1 MPPTAPSAPS
11 TATAAAAV
19 VIGAGPAGLYLTF
32 QLGLHGIQAHV
43 IDALPQ
49 PGGQCAQLFADKPIY
64 DIPAHHG
71 ISGGDLSAQLFAQAD
86 LFQPHWHWQ
95 QLVQGLERVQTPEP
109 DAPLPEQWLVTS
121 DSGQQWVTPL
131 VFLAAGI
138 GAFLPRKLNLP
149 GLDALDASHGLHY
162 HPLPLHAPNALAA
175 WAGQAIVVHGGTDQ
189 AVAHALDLAHAAA
202 KLPNAPRITLH
213 HRRDVLT
220 IHDDLQTQL
229 QQALHNGLLGFVAG
243 PLQNVERDAQG
254 HLTGLHLLQANGQ
267 PQLLPAQTVVVLQGL
282 QPQLGP
288 IAQWGLPLQRKLL
301 PVDPLT
307 LQPLA
312 DPSDPATPSTPWPG
326 LYAVGDIVHYPGKR
340 KLMVSGFHEA
350 TQAAYA
356 AMEWQRGAPMPTLTY
371 TSSDTALHALIAQRT
386 QK

>member
-1 MPPTAPSAPS
+1 M
-11 TATAAAAV
+11 

-64 DIPAHHG
+64 DIPAHIG
-71 ISGGDLSAQLFAQAD
+71 VRGEDLSAQLFAQAD
-86 LFQPHWHWQ
+86 LFQPLWHWQ
-95 QLVQGLERVQTPEP
+95 QLVQGLERVATTTTTATTAQA
-109 DAPLPEQWLVTS
+109 APLQEQWLVTS
-121 DSGQQWVTPL
+121 NTGKQWLTPL

-138 GAFLPRKLNLP
+138 GAFLPRKLTLP
-149 GLDALDASHGLHY
+149 GLDRESSPVQGVHY
-162 HPLPLHAPNALAA
+162 HPLPADALPALA
-175 WAGQAIVVHGGTDQ
+175 GQSIVVHGGTEQ
-189 AVAHALDLAHAAA
+189 AVVHALELARAAGQLA
-202 KLPNAPRITLH
+202 NKGLPAARITLH
-213 HRRDVLT
+213 HRRDALP
-220 IHDDLQTQL
+220 ISDDLQVQL
-229 QQALHNGLLGFVAG
+229 QQALQQGALHFVAG
-243 PLQNVERDAQG
+243 PLQGAERDADG
-254 HLTGLHLLQANGQ
+254 LLTGLQLLQADGQ
-267 PQLLPAQTVVVLQGL
+267 AQLLPTQTLVVLQGL

-307 LQPLA
+307 LQPL
-312 DPSDPATPSTPWPG
+312 PSDTATQWPG

-356 AMEWQRGAPMPTLTY
+356 AMEWLRGAPMPTLTY
-371 TSSDTALHALIAQRT
+371 TSSDSALHALIAQRT